1 MMATESAKHTGRGPR
16 LSPPLGLLV
25 VAGLCCSS
33 PLAWAQDDTDDE
45 ISVGLDPSLGL
56 DPSNPQV
63 GSMPGGMTPAYGQ
76 GSSDTEDWR
85 FDFHGFLRAP
95 MRFGINTRKDPGPN
109 QSKTVYHAPPVVPDD
124 LETFSH
130 TGVVPTPYGQLN
142 FSYGNN
148 VVTGTAVIL
157 ARQTNVSS
165 GFFDPPSQAGVN
177 DLFMTLT
184 PDVGSRLKLQA
195 NVGAFSNRYGTMGE
209 YDEGQYDTPLIARI
223 NGVGETISVTAG
235 FGQWAVTAEQ
245 GIQGQS
251 SKAPSTITPEGWN
264 DFADDNVGSS
274 FVNHI
279 HAGVSYAGKATLGLH
294 YVTAFSQDDR
304 ATGTNLADGR
314 IDILGADLRLTLGR
328 FGHLFLAGAHTNADR
343 SRTVGRVVEVL
354 NTKGGPGLMD
364 NYLGP
369 DSKGTGKL
377 LTLGAQYDLSIGKL
391 ISYPVPF
398 YGDGPDVVVSLFGL
412 QTQVQSDD
420 ANYDGI
426 TKRKFGGEV
435 GYGQW
440 SWLAFGLRYD
450 QVTPNTDDGHFSF
463 AVVSPRIIFR
473 TDWNSQDQVVLQ
485 YSRWLNG
492 TLTTVRTGYPPREDP
507 STVPDEHMIS
517 LSGSMW
523 W

>member
-1 MMATESAKHTGRGPR
+1 MMATESAKHAARGPR
-16 LSPPLGLLV
+16 VSRALGSFVL
-25 VAGLCCSS
+25 AGLCCSTL
-33 PLAWAQDDTDDE
+33 PAWAQEDSDDV
-45 ISVGLDPSLGL
+45 SVGLDPSLGL
-56 DPSNPQV
+56 DPANPQV
-63 GSMPGGMTPAYGQ
+63 GSLPGGMTPAYGEE
-76 GSSDTEDWR
+76 SVDAADWR

-95 MRFGINTRKDPGPN
+95 LRFGINTRPNPGPG
-109 QSKTVYHAPPVVPDD
+109 QEETVYHAPPVVPDD

-148 VVTGTAVIL
+148 IVTGTAIIL

-165 GFFDPPSQAGVN
+165 GWFDPPSQAGVN

-184 PDVGSRLKLQA
+184 PDLGSKLKLRA
-195 NVGAFSNRYGTMGE
+195 NVGAFSNRYGAMGE
-209 YDEGQYDTPLIARI
+209 NDEGRYDTPLIARV
-223 NGVGETISVTAG
+223 NGVGETVSVTAG
-235 FGQWAVTAEQ
+235 FGDWAISAEQ

-251 SKAPSTITPEGWN
+251 SKAPTSITPDGWN

-274 FVNHI
+274 FVNHL
-279 HAGVSYAGKATLGLH
+279 HAGVNYAGKATFGLH
-294 YVTAFSQDDR
+294 YLTAFAQDER
-304 ATGTNLADGR
+304 ATGTDLADGR

-328 FGHLFLAGAHTNADR
+328 FGHFYLAGSHTDADR

-354 NTKGGPGLMD
+354 NTRGGPGLMD
-364 NYLGP
+364 HYLGP
-369 DSKGTGKL
+369 DSEGTGSL
-377 LTLGAQYDLSIGKL
+377 LTFGAQYDLSIGKL

-398 YGDGPDVVVSLFGL
+398 YGDGPDVVVSVFGL
-412 QTQVQSDD
+412 QTQVESED
-420 ANYDGI
+420 ADYDGI

-450 QVTPNTDDGHFSF
+450 QVAPNVDEGRFSF
-463 AVVSPRIIFR
+463 AVISPRVILR

-492 TLTTVRTGYPPREDP
+492 SLTTVRTGYPPREDP
-507 STVPDEHMIS
+507 SVVPDEHMIS
-517 LSGSMW
+517 LTANMW